1 MIVAYQILKYRFSF
15 TVTKQEN
22 SNNIFLITYE
32 EALLLEFSFFI
43 SVNYVYFFKKNTTEL
58 LLH

>member
-32 EALLLEFSFFI
+32 EAMLLEFSFFI
-43 SVNYVYFFKKNTTEL
+43 SVNVYFFKKNTTEL